1 MSQPYVGEIRMFG
14 GNFAPVGW
22 AFCSGQI
29 LPISENDTLF
39 QLIGT
44 TYGGDGEETFGLPDL
59 RGRVPIHQGTGPGLS
74 NYVVGQAAGTES
86 VTLTIN
92 QMPTHSH
99 PLMVST
105 TPATLPSPANA
116 VPGTVNPTASSYSMY
131 VVPGTSTMVQAPMAG
146 GSIVPQGGSQPHE
159 NLMPALAVSFIISL
173 YGVFPSQN

>member
-1 MSQPYVGEIRMFG
+1 MFG

-44 TYGGDGEETFGLPDL
+44 TYGGDGQETFGLPDL

-74 NYVVGQAAGTES
+74 TYVIGQAAGTET
-86 VTLTIN
+86 VTLTTN
-92 QMPTHSH
+92 QMPLHSH
-99 PLMVST
+99 TLMAST
-105 TPATLPSPANA
+105 TPATLPSPTNA
-116 VPGTVNPTASSYSMY
+116 VPGVVNPTASQYSFY
-131 VVPGTSTMVQAPMAG
+131 VVPGTSTMVQAPMAAT
-146 GSIVPQGGSQPHE
+146 SIMPFGGSQAHE

-173 YGVFPSQN
+173 FGVFPSQN